1 MQGVVVGL
9 LVGLG
14 CVCSCYVEWC
24 VGGWGLCVG
33 LCVGSCGPCGV
44 VRGVVVLCFVGCMC

>member
-9 LVGLG
+9 LVWLG

-24 VGGWGLCVG
+24 VCGWGLCVR
-33 LCVGSCGPCGV
+33 LCVGSYGRCGV
-44 VRGVVVLCFVGCMC
+44 VRGVGVLSFVGCIC